1 MCLLKNDKKIILK
14 SGLFDEKY
22 YLLNNPDVRFADTD
36 PLKHFMTIGW
46 KEGRNPS
53 AQFDL
58 SFYLMRN
65 PDVLESGINPLLHY
79 INYGKSE
86 GRVALPGQL
95 MSHRISANSTKSSP
109 KKLFSL
115 ASLRFA
121 FRYIRLHGFKQFWLK
136 AKNKLM
142 SRKAASINLDQSP
155 LTIKQVSPKASTAAS
170 TSDNEI
176 EVVGKSVSVIIPTKN
191 AGKDFPILMKTL
203 NAQRGFEKIEVVIVD
218 SGSTDET
225 LETAKFLGATVVNI
239 EPEDFSHSG
248 ARNLGA
254 EAASGDYL
262 MFMVQ
267 DALPPNDT
275 WLATM
280 YMTLIENDLAAVSCA
295 ESPRE
300 DADLFYRQNSWNYYN
315 FLEVNNADR
324 IFSLPKS
331 QDYVSLRK
339 NGQLSDL
346 ANLISRDLF
355 LQYGY
360 RLNYAEDL
368 DLGIRLIKDG
378 HKLAFLGSSRV
389 IHSHLRTPYYF
400 LKRGFVDNLFLTDI
414 FDDFVIPEIH
424 LREFIPELVSCYS
437 FLGQLISSLDSLST
451 MVVNPED
458 LEDLVLKS
466 IDQGSGKKFDPSTS
480 IFAESKFDDNAIE
493 FLDRLIEGFD
503 LKNNRTV
510 AKEIMLQAFRGHAQ
524 VILDYIKNSYEVVDE
539 TLIEDVKVCF
549 TKAFSI
555 ITGSYFAYCY
565 KNRDESDSQEMKN
578 LYSVMM
584 EGV

>member
-1 MCLLKNDKKIILK
+1 MCLLKNDKKIIRK

-22 YLLNNPDVRFADTD
+22 YLLNNPDVRNVDTD
-36 PLKHFMTIGW
+36 ALNHFMTVGW

-53 AQFDL
+53 TKFDI

-65 PDVLESGINPLLHY
+65 PDVREAGVNPLLHY
-79 INYGKSE
+79 IRNGQAE
-86 GRVALPGQL
+86 GRLALPAEV
-95 MSHRISANSTKSSP
+95 MSHRTPTNMQKSPPKNLFTLAN
-109 KKLFSL
+109 
-115 ASLRFA
+115 LRFA
-121 FRYIRLHGFKQFWLK
+121 FRYIRLYGFRQFWLR
-136 AKNKLM
+136 AKNKLVGE
-142 SRKAASINLDQSP
+142 KGSISNLDQSP
-155 LTIKQVSPKASTAAS
+155 LTIQHVSPKVSSLAFTA
-170 TSDNEI
+170 DDEI
-176 EVVGKSVSVIIPTKN
+176 EVVEKTVSVIIPTKN

-203 NAQRGFEKIEVVIVD
+203 NAQRGFEKIEVIIVD

-225 LETAKFLGATVVNI
+225 LETAKLLGATVVNI
-239 EPEDFSHSG
+239 KPEDFSHSG

-280 YMTLIENDLAAVSCA
+280 HMTLIENDLAAVSCA
-295 ESPRE
+295 ETPRE

-315 FLEVNNADR
+315 FLGINNADR

-331 QDYVSLRK
+331 QDYVSLRQ

-346 ANLISRDLF
+346 ANFISRDIF
-355 LQYGY
+355 MQYGY

-378 HKLAFLGSSRV
+378 HKLAFLGSNRV
-389 IHSHLRTPYYF
+389 IHSHNRTPYYF
-400 LKRGFVDNLFLTDI
+400 LKRGFVDNIFLSDI
-414 FDDFVIPEIH
+414 FDDFVIPQIQLKE
-424 LREFIPELVSCYS
+424 LIPDLVSS
-437 FLGQLISSLDSLST
+437 FIFLSQLNSVLDSLST
-451 MVVNPED
+451 PVNPED
-458 LEDLVLKS
+458 LENLVLKS
-466 IDQGSGKKFDPSTS
+466 IDQGTGKKFVPSTS
-480 IFAESKFDDNAIE
+480 FFADSKFDDNAIK
-493 FLDRLIEGFD
+493 FLEKLIEGYD
-503 LKNNRTV
+503 LKNNRNI
-510 AKEIMLQAFRGHAQ
+510 EYGILHRAFRGHAQ
-524 VILDYIKNSYEVVDE
+524 AVLDYIKNSYEVVDE

-549 TKAFSI
+549 TKALSI
-555 ITGSYFAYCY
+555 ILGSFLAFCY
-565 KNRDESDSQEMKN
+565 INRDETDSQEMKN

>member
-1 MCLLKNDKKIILK
+1 
-14 SGLFDEKY
+14 
-22 YLLNNPDVRFADTD
+22 VRMADID
-36 PLKHFMTIGW
+36 PLKHFMTTGW

-53 AQFDL
+53 TQFDL

-65 PDVLESGINPLLHY
+65 PDVREAEVNPLLHY
-79 INYGKSE
+79 IRHGQSE
-86 GRVALPGQL
+86 GRSALPAQV
-95 MSHRISANSTKSSP
+95 MSHRIPVNTLKSSP
-109 KKLFSL
+109 KNKFTL
-115 ASLRFA
+115 ANLRFA
-121 FRYIRLHGFKQFWLK
+121 FRYMRLYGFRQFWLR
-136 AKNKLM
+136 AKNKLVGG
-142 SRKAASINLDQSP
+142 KEASSNLDQSP
-155 LTIKQVSPKASTAAS
+155 LTIQHVLPKASTAAF
-170 TSDNEI
+170 TSDDEI
-176 EVVGKSVSVIIPTKN
+176 VIIDKSVSVIIPTKN
-191 AGKDFPILMKTL
+191 AGKDFPILMKSL

-225 LETAKFLGATVVNI
+225 LETAKLLGATVVNI

-248 ARNLGA
+248 SRNLGA

-262 MFMVQ
+262 LFMVQ

-295 ESPRE
+295 ETPRE
-300 DADLFYRQNSWNYYN
+300 DADLFYRQNCWNYYN
-315 FLEVNNADR
+315 FLGVNNADR

-331 QDYVSLRK
+331 QDYVSLRQ

-346 ANLISRDLF
+346 ANFISRDIF
-355 LQYGY
+355 MQYGY

-378 HKLAFLGSSRV
+378 YRLAFLGSSRV
-389 IHSHLRTPYYF
+389 IHSHNRTPYYF
-400 LKRGFVDNLFLTDI
+400 LKRGFVDNIFLSDI
-414 FDDFVIPEIH
+414 FDDFVIPQIQ
-424 LREFIPELVSCYS
+424 LKEFIPDLVSGFI
-437 FLGQLISSLDSLST
+437 FLSQLNSDLDSLST
-451 MVVNPED
+451 PVNPED
-458 LEDLVLKS
+458 LENLVLKS
-466 IDQGSGKKFDPSTS
+466 IDRGTGKKFVPSTS
-480 IFAESKFDDNAIE
+480 MFADSKFDDNAIK
-493 FLDRLIEGFD
+493 FLEGLIEGYD
-503 LKNNRTV
+503 LKKYRNVENG
-510 AKEIMLQAFRGHAQ
+510 IMHRAFRGHAQ

-539 TLIEDVKVCF
+539 TLIEEVKVSF

-555 ITGSYFAYCY
+555 IMGSFLAFCY

>member
-510 AKEIMLQAFRGHAQ
+510 AKGIMLQAFRGHAQ

-539 TLIEDVKVCF
+539 TLIEDVKLCF

-555 ITGSYFAYCY
+555 ITGSFLAYCY
-565 KNRDESDSQEMKN
+565 KNRDETDSQEMKN

>member
-1 MCLLKNDKKIILK
+1 MCSFKNDKKIIRK
-14 SGLFDEKY
+14 SRLFDERY
-22 YLLNNPDVRFADTD
+22 YLLNNPDVRIADTD
-36 PLKHFMTIGW
+36 ALNHFMTIGW

-53 AQFDL
+53 PQFDL

-65 PDVLESGINPLLHY
+65 PDVREAEINPLLHY
-79 INYGKSE
+79 IRYGQNE
-86 GRVALPGQL
+86 GRAALPQQM
-95 MSHRISANSTKSSP
+95 MSHRTPTNTPKNSP

-136 AKNKLM
+136 AKNKLV
-142 SRKAASINLDQSP
+142 SRKGASINLDQSP
-155 LTIKQVSPKASTAAS
+155 LTIKQVSPKVSTAAL

-176 EVVGKSVSVIIPTKN
+176 EVVGKTVSVIIPTKN

-203 NAQRGFEKIEVVIVD
+203 NAQRGFEKVEVVIVD

-225 LETAKFLGATVVNI
+225 LETAKLLDATVVNI
-239 EPEDFSHSG
+239 EPENFSHSG

-280 YMTLIENDLAAVSCA
+280 YMTLIENDLTAVSCA
-295 ESPRE
+295 EMPRE

-315 FLEVNNADR
+315 FLGVNNADR

-331 QDYVSLRK
+331 QDYVSLRQ

-346 ANLISRDLF
+346 ANLIPRDLF

-389 IHSHLRTPYYF
+389 IHSHNRTPYYF

-414 FDDFVIPEIH
+414 FDDFVIPDIH
-424 LREFIPELVSCYS
+424 LREFIPDLMSCYS
-437 FLGQLISSLDSLST
+437 FLSQLISSLDTAST
-451 MVVNPED
+451 TVNPEN
-458 LEDLVLKS
+458 LEKLVFKS
-466 IDQGSGKKFDPSTS
+466 IDQGSGKKFDLSRS
-480 IFAESKFDDNAIE
+480 IFADSKLDDNAIE
-493 FLDRLIEGFD
+493 FLERLIEGFD
-503 LKNNRTV
+503 LKNHHN
-510 AKEIMLQAFRGHAQ
+510 AANGIMLQAFRGHAQ

-539 TLIEDVKVCF
+539 TLIEDVKLCF

-555 ITGSYFAYCY
+555 ITGSFLAYCY
-565 KNRDESDSQEMKN
+565 KNRDETDSQEMKN